1 MVYTPTFL
9 INYGGPQAETYF
21 YLSQDVHDDPKL
33 KRFIPHSELD
43 RRTLRRPQLPHKSQW
58 VFESEAAQAAKLLS
72 GGGSVALGAHGQLQG
87 MGVHWELWIMASG
100 GMSNHDV
107 LRVGT
112 VEGARGIGHFSDL
125 GSLEVGKL
133 ADLQILDKNPLDD
146 IRNTLSIEK
155 VMINYSSSGSNNRI
169 HISPDCPAI
178 RLGYYN
184 AKG

>member
-1 MVYTPTFL
+1 
-9 INYGGPQAETYF
+9 
-21 YLSQDVHDDPKL
+21 
-33 KRFIPHSELD
+33 
-43 RRTLRRPQLPHKSQW
+43 
-58 VFESEAAQAAKLLS
+58 
-72 GGGSVALGAHGQLQG
+72 
-87 MGVHWELWIMASG
+87 MASG

-155 VMINYSSSGSNNRI
+155 VMINGRLYDTESMNQEWPERLELEQQWWWNDESLNRQQ
-169 HISPDCPAI
+169 
-178 RLGYYN
+178 
-184 AKG
+184 